1 MTLFEIIRRI
11 EATAA
16 KQPAV
21 NMIVENDIFK
31 LNACADARYGV
42 FAWTQGAHTASTE
55 SDERRYQFSLFYV
68 DRLTDNGGNQLQ
80 VQSVAVEVLNNILRE
95 LAEDWGVEDWTIQTF
110 NQRFTDVCSGA
121 FASVVLSVPLGSV
134 CAEDYEARLLGDFNI
149 DFNNDFFVR
158 KELNTK
164 II

>member
-1 MTLFEIIRRI
+1 MTLYEVIRRI

-31 LNACADARYGV
+31 LNACADAKYGV

-55 SDERRYQFSLFYV
+55 SDERRYSFSLFYV
-68 DRLTDNGGNQLQ
+68 DRLTDNGDNQLQ
-80 VQSVAVEVLNNILRE
+80 VQSVAVEVLDNVLRE
-95 LAEDWGVEDWTIQTF
+95 LADDWGVDEWTIQPF
-110 NQRFTDVCSGA
+110 NQRFTDVCAGA

-134 CAEDYEARLLGDFNI
+134 CSEDYEARLLGDFNI

-158 KELNTK
+158 KELKTK

>member
-1 MTLFEIIRRI
+1 MTLYEVIRRI

-31 LNACADARYGV
+31 LNVCPDAKYGV

-55 SDERRYQFSLFYV
+55 SDERRYSFSLFYV
-68 DRLTDNGGNQLQ
+68 DRLTDNGDNQIG
-80 VQSVAVEVLNNILRE
+80 VQSVAVEVLDNVLRE
-95 LAEDWGVEDWTIQTF
+95 LAEDWGVEDWTIQPF
-110 NQRFTDVCSGA
+110 NQRFTDVCAGA

-134 CAEDYEARLLGDFNI
+134 CSEDYEARLLGDFNN

>member
-1 MTLFEIIRRI
+1 MTLYEIIRRI

-55 SDERRYQFSLFYV
+55 SDERRFQFSLFYV
-68 DRLTDNGGNQLQ
+68 DRLTD
-80 VQSVAVEVLNNILRE
+80 
-95 LAEDWGVEDWTIQTF
+95 D
-110 NQRFTDVCSGA
+110 GA
-121 FASVVLSVPLGSV
+121 
-134 CAEDYEARLLGDFNI
+134 N
-149 DFNNDFFVR
+149 
-158 KELNTK
+158 
-164 II
+164 

>member
-1 MTLFEIIRRI
+1 MTLYEVIRRI

-31 LNACADARYGV
+31 LNACPDAKYGV

-55 SDERRYQFSLFYV
+55 SDERRYSFSLFYV
-68 DRLTDNGGNQLQ
+68 DMLTDNGDNQLQ
-80 VQSVAVEVLNNILRE
+80 VQSVAVEVLDNVLRE
-95 LAEDWGVEDWTIQTF
+95 LAEDWGVDEWTIQPF
-110 NQRFTDVCSGA
+110 NQRFTDVCAGA

-134 CAEDYEARLLGDFNI
+134 CSEDYEARLLGDFNI

-158 KELNTK
+158 KELKTK

>member
-1 MTLFEIIRRI
+1 MTLYEVIRRI

-31 LNACADARYGV
+31 LNSCADARYGV

-55 SDERRYQFSLFYV
+55 SDERRYSFSLFYV
-68 DRLTDNGGNQLQ
+68 DRLTDDGGNQLQ
-80 VQSVAVEVLNNILRE
+80 VQSVAVEVLDNVLWE
-95 LAEDWGVEDWTIQTF
+95 LAEDWGVDEWTIQPF

-134 CAEDYEARLLGDFNI
+134 CSEDYEARLLGDFNI
-149 DFNNDFFVR
+149 DFNNDFFLR

>member
-1 MTLFEIIRRI
+1 MTLYEIIRRI

-55 SDERRYQFSLFYV
+55 SDERRFQFSLFYV
-68 DRLTDNGGNQLQ
+68 DRLTDDGGNQLP
-80 VQSVAVEVLNNILRE
+80 LLRKPDGRAGTVRRG
-95 LAEDWGVEDWTIQTF
+95 AEAGL
-110 NQRFTDVCSGA
+110 C
-121 FASVVLSVPLGSV
+121 FAL
-134 CAEDYEARLLGDFNI
+134 
-149 DFNNDFFVR
+149 
-158 KELNTK
+158 
-164 II
+164 

>member
-1 MTLFEIIRRI
+1 MTLYEVIRRI

-31 LNACADARYGV
+31 LNACADAKYGV

-55 SDERRYQFSLFYV
+55 SDERRFSFSLFYV
-68 DRLTDNGGNQLQ
+68 DRLTDNGDNQIA
-80 VQSVAVEVLNNILRE
+80 VQSVAVEVLDNILRE
-95 LAEDWGVEDWTIQTF
+95 LAEDWGVDEWTIQPF
-110 NQRFTDVCSGA
+110 NQRFADVCSGA

-134 CAEDYEARLLGDFNI
+134 CSEDYEARLLGDFNI

-158 KELNTK
+158 KKLNTK